1 MMEAPRRAT
10 VRGPTFIRSLACLT
24 AADLPQPTRSLSDQL
39 SLWIDWTH
47 AVALSTALDRQ
58 PAAGVL
64 DERTLSSLDEHECAR
79 VRSALAD
86 AIAGDRAFSARP
98 SGPGRSAA
106 EQAFAEE
113 SLDFPFYRQRYL
125 AMQQGIEACVGR
137 LRERLRARLALR
149 SDGLERL
156 AALDTVMERAL
167 SRRERTLWSAGP
179 VLLGQHFERLRE
191 AARHGA
197 EAPTPEVPASTV
209 PASEVPASEVA
220 ASEVAASE
228 VPSCEVPT
236 SEVPR
241 FEEPASDA
249 WLEVFRNDMRK
260 VLLAELDVRLQPAQ
274 GLLAAL
280 SAVPHG

>member
-10 VRGPTFIRSLACLT
+10 VRGPTFIRSLARLT

-47 AVALSTALDRQ
+47 AVALSTALDGK
-58 PAAGVL
+58 PPVAVL
-64 DERTLSSLDEHECAR
+64 DERTLTRIDEDECVR
-79 VRSALAD
+79 VRNALAQ
-86 AIAGDRAFSARP
+86 AIAGDRAFGSRP
-98 SGPGRSAA
+98 SGSGLSAA

-113 SLDFPFYRQRYL
+113 SLDYPFYRQRYL
-125 AMQQGIEACVGR
+125 AMQQGIEAGVGR

-156 AALDTVMERAL
+156 AAVDTVMERAL

-179 VLLGQHFERLRE
+179 VLLGQHFERLRQ
-191 AARHGA
+191 AAADAQTSGDTSA
-197 EAPTPEVPASTV
+197 
-209 PASEVPASEVA
+209 A
-220 ASEVAASE
+220 ASDV
-228 VPSCEVPT
+228 
-236 SEVPR
+236 
-241 FEEPASDA
+241 
-249 WLEVFRNDMRK
+249 WLEAFRNDMHK

-280 SAVPHG
+280 CTSPHG

>member
-10 VRGPTFIRSLACLT
+10 VRGPTFIRSLARLT

-79 VRSALAD
+79 VRSALAE
-86 AIAGDRAFSARP
+86 AIAGDRAFSARQ
-98 SGPGRSAA
+98 SGPGLSAA

-125 AMQQGIEACVGR
+125 AMQQGIEAGVGR

-156 AALDTVMERAL
+156 AAVDTVMERAL
-167 SRRERTLWSAGP
+167 SRRERSLWSAGP

-191 AARHGA
+191 AARHSA
-197 EAPTPEVPASTV
+197 EAPTSEVQTSERPGSEGPACEG
-209 PASEVPASEVA
+209 PASEQPASKQKIPDR
-220 ASEVAASE
+220 
-228 VPSCEVPT
+228 PSAP
-236 SEVPR
+236 P
-241 FEEPASDA
+241 DA

-280 SAVPHG
+280 STVPHG